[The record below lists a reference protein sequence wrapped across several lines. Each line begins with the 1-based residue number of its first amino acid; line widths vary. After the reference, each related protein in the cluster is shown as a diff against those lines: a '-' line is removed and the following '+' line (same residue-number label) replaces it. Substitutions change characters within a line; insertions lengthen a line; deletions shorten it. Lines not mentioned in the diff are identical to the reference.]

1 LITVMCVGRTVS
13 YSQKGPE
20 RMLNG
25 KRAILVLARR
35 CLFAWPGQAVG
46 LSGAA
51 ILGRLFGE
59 GRYATFPTK
68 VSQESVLN
76 ITIPSFS
83 PIPRGSSFHR
93 ERLSVSDSR
102 RSRGI

>member
-1 LITVMCVGRTVS
+1 LITVVCVERTIS
-13 YSQKGPE
+13 YSQKRPE
-20 RMLNG
+20 GMLKG
-25 KRAILVLARR
+25 KRAILVLAWRG
-35 CLFAWPGQAVG
+35 LFAWPGQAVG
-46 LSGAA
+46 LSGAS

>member
-1 LITVMCVGRTVS
+1 MCVGRTVS
-13 YSQKGPE
+13 SSQKGPE

-25 KRAILVLARR
+25 KRAILVVSLR
-35 CLFAWPGQAVG
+35 CLSAWRGKAVG

-102 RSRGI
+102 RSRGIISHL